1 MTFEEA
7 YRLYKP
13 EVKRWVSWR
22 FGEEIADDATQ
33 EGFLYAWAN
42 WETGETA
49 QNLKAW
55 LIGVTKYSV
64 LHMLRGGNTER
75 TRKDSSELQIA
86 PFWGRAATKMV
97 PWDAETDERTEAPQQ
112 EVALYVAQLRS
123 HFGTLGPAQRDV
135 LNGLADGDTPT
146 EIAEKTG
153 RSLSATT
160 MAISL
165 GRKRLREKLAVD

>member
-1 MTFEEA
+1 MTFEDA
-7 YRLYKP
+7 YHQHRAD
-13 EVKRWVSWR
+13 VRRWVVWR

-33 EGFLYAWAN
+33 EGFLYAWEN
-42 WETGETA
+42 WETGKTA

-64 LHMLRGGNTER
+64 LHMLRPS
-75 TRKDSSELQIA
+75 TRARSDTSTLKIA
-86 PFWGRAATKMV
+86 PFWGRAGAKTE
-97 PWDAETDERTEAPQQ
+97 PWDAESDERAEEPQQ
-112 EVALYVAQLRS
+112 GLALYVAQLRE
-123 HFGTLGPAQRDV
+123 HFGSLGPAQRDV
-135 LNGLADGDTPT
+135 MNALADGDTPS
-146 EIAEKTG
+146 EIAAKTG